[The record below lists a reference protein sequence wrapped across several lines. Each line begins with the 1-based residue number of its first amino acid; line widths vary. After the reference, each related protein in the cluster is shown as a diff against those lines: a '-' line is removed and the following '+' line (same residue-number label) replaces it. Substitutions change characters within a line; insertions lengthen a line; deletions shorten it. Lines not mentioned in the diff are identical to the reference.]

1 MPPQPE
7 PPSHPDLGRYY
18 DRTADRAALDGHV
31 ATCSACQAW
40 LADVEDRLER
50 LTCAEFVELVT
61 DFLEAALDPR
71 ERVRIDD
78 HLALC
83 EGCRNYLDQMR
94 ATVATIGRT
103 ADAPALAEPDEP
115 VRAGVVAAFRLWP
128 RVSRNAARSPQRP

>member
-18 DRTADRAALDGHV
+18 DRAADRAALDGHV
-31 ATCSACQAW
+31 ATCLACQAW

-83 EGCRNYLDQMR
+83 EGCRTYLDQMR

-115 VRAGVVAAFRLWP
+115 VRAGVVAAFRLW
-128 RVSRNAARSPQRP
+128 RSQSSLRRRRLE